1 MTEVYM
7 NRIIIFII
15 GLIMSTIGL
24 SYIIIYLNVL
34 AMGYSFVDYLNY
46 IFTKVEC
53 IIFFIGYLLMFLSI
67 YLKRRKK
74 DELHV

>member
-1 MTEVYM
+1 M